1 MTGHRPFTG
10 KSMGMI
16 FQKRSTRTRMSAEV
30 AWNLLGGHAVFL
42 GSTDIHL
49 GVEES
54 VGDTARVLSHMNDC
68 LLARVYAHQDV
79 VDMASA
85 ASIPVINALSN
96 SHHPLQ
102 ALADYMILQESFR
115 RQDLSGLD
123 LAWVGDGNN
132 VCNSYL
138 ILGANLGCN
147 MRVAT
152 PPGYEVQPSIRKHVA
167 AVSELS
173 GARILY
179 SNDPLEACQ
188 GAEVI
193 ATDTWVSMGDEAEQ
207 AKRLSD
213 FEGFQVTEQ
222 MGAVAKPNWKF
233 LHCLPRKKYEVSD
246 EVFYNPKRSVVW
258 DEAENRLWTLASVC
272 LALLRGKL

>member
-1 MTGHRPFTG
+1 M
-10 KSMGMI
+10 
-16 FQKRSTRTRMSAEV
+16 
-30 AWNLLGGHAVFL
+30 
-42 GSTDIHL
+42 
-49 GVEES
+49 
-54 VGDTARVLSHMNDC
+54 GDTARVLSQMNDC
-68 LLARVYAHQDV
+68 LLARVFAHQDV
-79 VDMASA
+79 IDMAA
-85 ASIPVINALSN
+85 AATVPVINALSN
-96 SHHPLQ
+96 THHPLQ
-102 ALADYMILQESFR
+102 ALADYMILQETFR

-152 PPGYEVQPSIRKHVA
+152 PKGYEVHADIRRHVA
-167 AVSELS
+167 KVSELS

-179 SNDPLEACQ
+179 TSDPSEACK

-193 ATDTWVSMGDEAEQ
+193 ATDTWVSMGDEAQQ
-207 AKRLSD
+207 AKRLKD
-213 FEGFQVTEQ
+213 FEGYQVTELL
-222 MGAVAKPNWKF
+222 GSVAKSGWKF